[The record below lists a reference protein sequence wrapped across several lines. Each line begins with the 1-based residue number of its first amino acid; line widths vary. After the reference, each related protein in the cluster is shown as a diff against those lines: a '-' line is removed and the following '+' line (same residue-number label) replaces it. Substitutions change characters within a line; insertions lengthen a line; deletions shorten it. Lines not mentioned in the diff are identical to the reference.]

1 MCMCIYTICLYIYV
15 KIKESVDLI
24 NTVATEINMST
35 RKIQSISDYL
45 STYVPL
51 DETRINSASE
61 KVKNALTKLN
71 ASEIQV
77 KKQ

>member
-1 MCMCIYTICLYIYV
+1 MSCHIYV

-35 RKIQSISDYL
+35 RKIKSISDYL